1 RTQFHRPRRHCA
13 GATLQPGLARRR
25 SGGTT
30 RAAVRARGYMGVHV
44 CGRVHEGWPEKRQSR
59 RGDSAL
65 QAECRARVGEIV
77 LSAEG
82 GVMAHIAEHY
92 TEYHPRW
99 LRPHIS
105 TYWWLRKRSYFA
117 FILREISSLFV
128 AWAAV
133 YLLLIVYATARGP
146 AEYAA
151 LLEWARQPWVLIV
164 NV

>member
-1 RTQFHRPRRHCA
+1 
-13 GATLQPGLARRR
+13 
-25 SGGTT
+25 
-30 RAAVRARGYMGVHV
+30 
-44 CGRVHEGWPEKRQSR
+44 
-59 RGDSAL
+59 
-65 QAECRARVGEIV
+65 
-77 LSAEG
+77 
-82 GVMAHIAEHY
+82 MAHIAEHY

-151 LLEWARQPWVLIV
+151 LLEWARQTWVLIV
-164 NV
+164 NVCSLLLVGFHAVTWFNLAPQAIVVRFGHSHVPGVLIAASNYAAWVVSSAILAWLLIGG